1 MCILALFILAL
12 LAPSLNIIETYWVSS
27 HDLTWHYLIYLTRNV
42 KCIETFDLL
51 IRTMCFLVSLAPFL
65 NIIETYWVFSH
76 DRDIYLIQFTA
87 ESAPNLQTTSRK
99 RPRFAGRS
107 GYEMRES
114 TIMKRR
120 SGGDGIQTPRV
131 RCTPTK
137 RVPPWFGLFSLLFR
151 AGWHRWTIDYYRKG

>member
-1 MCILALFILAL
+1 M
-12 LAPSLNIIETYWVSS
+12 
-27 HDLTWHYLIYLTRNV
+27 
-42 KCIETFDLL
+42 
-51 IRTMCFLVSLAPFL
+51 
-65 NIIETYWVFSH
+65 FSH

-137 RVPPWFGLFSLLFR
+137 RVPEGGQDSALRRVLRTGLTVGQCPVVVL
-151 AGWHRWTIDYYRKG
+151 